1 MNRVI
6 RSVPRPTIASPRLTR
21 RAALGVALAA
31 VVPALAGCTVPFT
44 STSRG
49 RGVFVVGGDGQDLR
63 RVADGSPW
71 LAWSP
76 DSQTLGLRY
85 PDGAIVVAGAN
96 GGGTRPYAGEP
107 FTGPGWS
114 PDGTRLAVVNPEQD
128 VIRVEA
134 ADGSVISQ
142 APLRETRPPLWMVAT
157 VADNIPV
164 WSPTG
169 ERIAFLAWDGNGDAL
184 YTINPD
190 GTDRRK
196 RSVVPLS
203 RNTADRYPWLN
214 QRVAAGD
221 VGNPAWSPDGQFL
234 SYAVFPEVRG
244 ATGGIYVVPASG
256 GDRTEVTGRPPVSGP
271 AWSPTGQEIA
281 YTARQDTSISLFVAS
296 ADGLRQRTLTGLL
309 GVNARYP
316 AWSPDGLWIAFAGGR
331 DLFVTDPGGNSRHL
345 ASTGLVTF
353 DPMWSPDGTKIAFLG
368 VPPQPGR

>member
-1 MNRVI
+1 
-6 RSVPRPTIASPRLTR
+6 
-21 RAALGVALAA
+21 

-44 STSRG
+44 SMG
-49 RGVFVVGGDGQDLR
+49 RGVFVVGSDGQDLR

-85 PDGAIVVAGAN
+85 PDGAIMVASAN
-96 GGGTRPYAGEP
+96 GDGTRAYAGEP
-107 FTGPGWS
+107 FSGPGWS
-114 PDGTRLAVVNPEQD
+114 PDGTRIAVVDPGQD

-134 ADGSVISQ
+134 ADGAFISQ

-169 ERIAFLAWDGNGDAL
+169 DRIAFLAWDGNGDAL
-184 YTINPD
+184 YTITPD

-196 RSVVPLS
+196 RSLVSLS
-203 RNTADRYPWLN
+203 RNRADRYLWLD

-271 AWSPTGQEIA
+271 AWSPTSQEIA

-316 AWSPDGLWIAFAGGR
+316 AWSPDGLQIAFAGGR
-331 DLFVTDPGGNSRHL
+331 DLFVTDTGGNSRQL